1 MRPARVLLSLAVASL
16 LPACG
21 LPFVDEGISCTDEF
35 IASTRI
41 TVVDSEGTVQDDARV
56 TFVHE
61 GQPATDAWCAHPG
74 VVAGSCVAWETPDEG
89 GAYRIRATSADGQRT
104 VEKRVEV
111 EANACHVEETVPVE
125 LVLPD

>member
-1 MRPARVLLSLAVASL
+1 MRPARVLLSLAATSL
-16 LPACG
+16 LSACG

-41 TVVDSEGTVQDDARV
+41 TVVDSGGAVQDDARV

-61 GQPATDAWCAHPG
+61 GQSETDAWCAHPG
-74 VVAGSCVAWETPDEG
+74 IVAGSCVEWETPDEG
-89 GAYRIRATSADGQRT
+89 GTYVLRATSADGQRT
-104 VEKRVEV
+104 AQKQVEV
-111 EANACHVEETVPVE
+111 DADVCHVEETVPVQ